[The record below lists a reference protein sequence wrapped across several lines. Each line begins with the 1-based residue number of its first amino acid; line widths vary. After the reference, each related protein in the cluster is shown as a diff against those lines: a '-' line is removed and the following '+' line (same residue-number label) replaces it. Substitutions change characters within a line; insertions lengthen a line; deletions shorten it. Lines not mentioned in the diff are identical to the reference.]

1 MVYSKVFS
9 IGCNVSKKPAS
20 FIANTKTLEAV
31 YIDKNIDLVNGCR
44 NGNRKAQFEL
54 YKLYE
59 KAMYSAA
66 LRIVNHEAEAEDVLQ
81 EAFLDAF
88 TRIGDFRG
96 DTTFGLWLKQ
106 IIINKSIN
114 CLRKRRAE
122 FVSIDGMEI
131 AEQKTDDHQELEWK
145 VEEVKA
151 AVRRLPDG
159 YRVVLTLY
167 LFEGYDHEEIS
178 HILKISE
185 VTSRSQLMR
194 AKMKLKNML
203 EKTGG
208 RDEHRN

>member
-1 MVYSKVFS
+1 M
-9 IGCNVSKKPAS
+9 
-20 FIANTKTLEAV
+20 EAV

-44 NGNRKAQFEL
+44 SGDRKAQFEL

-66 LRIVNHEAEAEDVLQ
+66 LRIVNHEVEAEDVLQ

-122 FVSIDGMEI
+122 FVSMDGIEI
-131 AEQKTDDHQELEWK
+131 AEAKADDHEELQWK

-208 RDEHRN
+208 RDEFRN

>member
-1 MVYSKVFS
+1 M
-9 IGCNVSKKPAS
+9 
-20 FIANTKTLEAV
+20 EAV

-44 NGNRKAQFEL
+44 KGDRKAQFEI

-66 LRIVNHEAEAEDVLQ
+66 LRIVNHEAEAEDVVQ

-88 TRIGDFRG
+88 TRVVDFRG

-106 IIINKSIN
+106 IIVNKSIN
-114 CLRKRRAE
+114 CLRKRKAE
-122 FVSIDGMEI
+122 FVSLDGVEI
-131 AEQKTDDHQELEWK
+131 ADELAADQEDMEWK

-151 AVRRLPDG
+151 AVKRLPDG
-159 YRVVLTLY
+159 FRVVLTLY

-194 AKMKLKNML
+194 AKIKLK
-203 EKTGG
+203 EIIKKGE
-208 RDEHRN
+208 RDEYKN

>member
-1 MVYSKVFS
+1 
-9 IGCNVSKKPAS
+9 
-20 FIANTKTLEAV
+20 LEAV
-31 YIDKNIDLVNGCR
+31 YIDKNIDLVNACR
-44 NGNRKAQFEL
+44 KGSRTAQFEL

-59 KAMYSAA
+59 RAMYSAA
-66 LRIVNHEAEAEDVLQ
+66 LRIVNDEAEAEDVVQ

-88 TRIGDFRG
+88 MRIVDFRG

-106 IIINKSIN
+106 IIVNKSIN
-114 CLRKRRAE
+114 CLRKRKMEFTGLDGVEIPAE
-122 FVSIDGMEI
+122 DP
-131 AEQKTDDHQELEWK
+131 ADQEDLEWR

-151 AVRRLPDG
+151 AVKGLADG

-194 AKMKLKNML
+194 AKVKLRNIL
-203 EKTGG
+203 EKKGA
-208 RDEHRN
+208 RDEY